1 MNDVVVVRDPTW
13 VRRWTREV
21 MMTRRT
27 PVPGAGYDE
36 SLQAVKRVR
45 ENTRITGQWTKE
57 KRVQFWAYGSDS
69 RGDRGE
75 KTIPARTFPASR
87 GGSLLCVFLVEGVL
101 LLVLLIRPGC
111 GREM

>member
-1 MNDVVVVRDPTW
+1 VRDARCAREMNDVVVVRDPTW
-13 VRRWTREV
+13 
-21 MMTRRT
+21 
-27 PVPGAGYDE
+27 